1 MNSAV
6 LDQTSYAAPPQK
18 RRIRS
23 PLTLRELLTP
33 AFYYQKQAFLAFL
46 LPVLAAAVAIF
57 FAHTVYVAQSRLLIL
72 LGGDYVFKSS
82 AADSA
87 SAQSFD
93 RSQIVHAEM
102 EILSSRGVRSDA
114 LKAIGLARVYPRLA
128 TMPDG
133 LGKGVDQL
141 ERDLTIEN
149 IPTSN
154 VIELKLKAEDRRVA
168 ADLLNKLVEV
178 YQVRR
183 SEVFKRAD
191 PTTVSVQRDIL
202 SQRLGQ
208 IEAQITD
215 FSSRYGFGDY
225 AQEFNAVQAQQSL
238 LQGQLQSLDQQIA
251 TRSGRASQLSL
262 LRQSTPQEI
271 QVSTDRSRSTVM
283 EGLMQNLITLQAQ
296 RREAA
301 EKYRDGYPLIA
312 DLDGRIANVQAEMRQ
327 VPAQQVSVER
337 RGLNPVHQQIDTELA
352 DSFGDVAGLRNGRAA
367 LTQSLGQVTAR
378 LDDLVRI
385 GPEYRELMRARTVVE
400 SALQDLDR
408 TVEDGGLA
416 NSTAR
421 SRANVR
427 VIQPAEPPTRGKTGR
442 TLMLLAGVAAGLAAA
457 FATVVLAS
465 ALSEVMVTPR
475 DLEDKVGVPVLLSV
489 PLNEATPQRRSGRL
503 MPTRLSQDEGRLLL
517 RLMSTLRHSGGSVM
531 QVISAHEGEGVSN
544 LTRDLVAIAVSGGMR
559 KVLLLDI
566 EPPEGR
572 GAAAMFAAQ
581 GHDLIPISMERRTLQ
596 VGDSTLYVSAPIGAG
611 GLKVEEAKWSTII
624 QAARTSF
631 DLILI
636 DSPAFERS
644 SAGIEV
650 AALADATL
658 VVVEAELTRA
668 AVARRLVEQIDDAGG
683 QVIGAVLNKRSFY
696 IPRWL
701 YRSL

>member
-6 LDQTSYAAPPQK
+6 LDQTSYAAPPSK

-23 PLTLRELLTP
+23 PLTVRELLTP
-33 AFYYQKQAFLAFL
+33 AFYFKRQAILAFL
-46 LPVLAAAVAIF
+46 LPVLAACVAIF
-57 FAHTVYVAQSRLLIL
+57 FAHTMFVAQSRLLIL

-82 AADSA
+82 SADTS
-87 SAQSFD
+87 SAQAFD

-114 LKAIGLARVYPRLA
+114 LKAIGLGRVYPSLA
-128 TMPDG
+128 SMPDG

-141 ERDLTIEN
+141 EKDLTIEN

-154 VIELKLKAEDRRVA
+154 VIEMKLKSRDRKVA

-178 YQVRR
+178 YLVRR
-183 SEVFKRAD
+183 NDVFKRAD
-191 PTTVSVQRDIL
+191 PTTVSVQRDVL
-202 SQRLGQ
+202 SQRLSQ

-215 FSSRYGFGDY
+215 FSTRYGFGDY
-225 AQEFNAVQAQQSL
+225 TQEFNAVQAQQTL

-251 TRSGRASQLSL
+251 TRAGRASQLSV
-262 LRQSTPQEI
+262 LRSSTPQEI

-283 EGLMQNLITLQAQ
+283 EGLMQNLIALQAQ

-301 EKYRDGYPLIA
+301 EKYREGYPLLN
-312 DLDGRIANVQAEMRQ
+312 DLDARIAAVQAEMRQ

-352 DSFGDVAGLRNGRAA
+352 DSSGDVAGLRNGRSA
-367 LTQSLGQVTAR
+367 LTRSLDQVTAR
-378 LDDLVRI
+378 LEELVRI

-408 TVEDGGLA
+408 TVEDGSLA

-442 TLMLLAGVAAGLAAA
+442 ALMLLAGIVAGLAAA

-489 PLNEATPQRRSGRL
+489 ALDDEASPRRSGRL
-503 MPTRLSQDEGRLLL
+503 TPIRLSQDA
-517 RLMSTLRHSGGSVM
+517 SGHVHPSKFRRRG
-531 QVISAHEGEGVSN
+531 
-544 LTRDLVAIAVSGGMR
+544 DAVDFGPR
-559 KVLLLDI
+559 R
-566 EPPEGR
+566 GR
-572 GAAAMFAAQ
+572 GFQPDPGPGGHRRFWGHAQ
-581 GHDLIPISMERRTLQ
+581 GPAAGHRT
-596 VGDSTLYVSAPIGAG
+596 A
-611 GLKVEEAKWSTII
+611 
-624 QAARTSF
+624 
-631 DLILI
+631 
-636 DSPAFERS
+636 
-644 SAGIEV
+644 
-650 AALADATL
+650 
-658 VVVEAELTRA
+658 
-668 AVARRLVEQIDDAGG
+668 
-683 QVIGAVLNKRSFY
+683 
-696 IPRWL
+696 
-701 YRSL
+701 

>member
-1 MNSAV
+1 MTSAV
-6 LDQTSYAAPPQK
+6 LDQTSYSASPTK
-18 RRIRS
+18 RRVRS
-23 PLTLRELLTP
+23 PLTIRELLTP
-33 AFYYQKQAFLAFL
+33 VFYYMRHAILAFL
-46 LPVLAAAVAIF
+46 LPVLAACIAIF
-57 FAHTVYVAQSRLLIL
+57 FAHTVFVAQSRLLIL
-72 LGGDYVFKSS
+72 LGGDYVFKASV
-82 AADSA
+82 ADPG

-114 LKAIGLARVYPRLA
+114 LKAIGLARVYPKLVA
-128 TMPDG
+128 EPQG
-133 LGKGVDQL
+133 FAKGVDQL
-141 ERDLTIEN
+141 EKDLTVEN

-154 VIELKLKAEDRRVA
+154 VIELKLKAGDPKVA

-178 YQVRR
+178 YQIRR
-183 SEVFKRAD
+183 NEVFKRAD
-191 PTTVSVQRDIL
+191 PATVSVQRDVLRQRL
-202 SQRLGQ
+202 SQV
-208 IEAQITD
+208 EAQITD
-215 FSSRYGFGDY
+215 FSTRYGFGDY
-225 AQEFNAVQAQQSL
+225 GQEFNAVQSQQAL

-251 TRSGRASQLSL
+251 TRAGRANQLSIL
-262 LRQSTPQEI
+262 NRSTPQEI
-271 QVSTDRSRSTVM
+271 QVFTDRSRSTAM
-283 EGLMQNLITLQAQ
+283 EGLMQNLVALQAQ

-301 EKYRDGYPLIA
+301 EKYREGYPLLA
-312 DLDGRIANVQAEMRQ
+312 DLDARIARVQAEMRQ

-367 LTQSLGQVTAR
+367 LTQALDRVASR
-378 LDDLVRI
+378 LEDLVRI
-385 GPEYRELMRARTVVE
+385 GPEYRELIRARTVVE

-408 TVEDGGLA
+408 TVEDGSLA

-427 VIQPAEPPTRGKTGR
+427 VIQPAEPPTRGKAGR
-442 TLMLLAGVAAGLAAA
+442 SLILLAGCLAGLITAL
-457 FATVVLAS
+457 ATVLVAS

-489 PLNEATPQRRSGRL
+489 ALNDDILPRRPGRL
-503 MPTRLSQDEGRLLL
+503 SPTRLSQDEGRLLL
-517 RLMSTLRHSGGSVM
+517 RIMSTLRNTGGSVM
-531 QVISAHEGEGVSN
+531 QLISAHEGEGVSN
-544 LTRDLVAIAVSGGMR
+544 LARDLAAIAVSGGMR

-566 EPPEGR
+566 EPPDGR

-581 GHDLIPISMERRTLQ
+581 GQPLTPVSPERRTLQ
-596 VGDSTLYVSAPIGAG
+596 VGDTTLYVSAPIGAG
-611 GLKVEEAKWSTII
+611 GLKVEEAKWGKII

-650 AALADATL
+650 AGLADATL
-658 VVVEAELTRA
+658 VVVEAEMTRA
-668 AVARRLVEQIDDAGG
+668 AVARRLVDQIDDAGG

>member
-6 LDQTSYAAPPQK
+6 LDQTSYAAPPSK

-33 AFYYQKQAFLAFL
+33 AFYYRKQAILAFL
-46 LPVLAAAVAIF
+46 LPVLAAGLAIF

-82 AADSA
+82 SADPA

-128 TMPDG
+128 TIPDG

-141 ERDLTIEN
+141 EKDLTIEN

-178 YQVRR
+178 YQIRR

-191 PTTVSVQRDIL
+191 PTAVSVQRDIL

-225 AQEFNAVQAQQSL
+225 TQEFNAVQAQQSL

-312 DLDGRIANVQAEMRQ
+312 DLDARIA
-327 VPAQQVSVER
+327 
-337 RGLNPVHQQIDTELA
+337 
-352 DSFGDVAGLRNGRAA
+352 
-367 LTQSLGQVTAR
+367 
-378 LDDLVRI
+378 
-385 GPEYRELMRARTVVE
+385 
-400 SALQDLDR
+400 
-408 TVEDGGLA
+408 
-416 NSTAR
+416 
-421 SRANVR
+421 
-427 VIQPAEPPTRGKTGR
+427 
-442 TLMLLAGVAAGLAAA
+442 
-457 FATVVLAS
+457 
-465 ALSEVMVTPR
+465 
-475 DLEDKVGVPVLLSV
+475 
-489 PLNEATPQRRSGRL
+489 
-503 MPTRLSQDEGRLLL
+503 
-517 RLMSTLRHSGGSVM
+517 RH
-531 QVISAHEGEGVSN
+531 
-544 LTRDLVAIAVSGGMR
+544 
-559 KVLLLDI
+559 
-566 EPPEGR
+566 
-572 GAAAMFAAQ
+572 
-581 GHDLIPISMERRTLQ
+581 
-596 VGDSTLYVSAPIGAG
+596 
-611 GLKVEEAKWSTII
+611 
-624 QAARTSF
+624 
-631 DLILI
+631 
-636 DSPAFERS
+636 
-644 SAGIEV
+644 
-650 AALADATL
+650 
-658 VVVEAELTRA
+658 
-668 AVARRLVEQIDDAGG
+668 ARR
-683 QVIGAVLNKRSFY
+683 
-696 IPRWL
+696 
-701 YRSL
+701 

>member
-1 MNSAV
+1 MSSAV
-6 LDQTSYAAPPQK
+6 LDQTSYAAPPSK
-18 RRIRS
+18 RRIRT
-23 PLTLRELLTP
+23 PFTVRELVTP
-33 AFYYQKQAFLAFL
+33 AFYYKRQAILAFL
-46 LPVLAAAVAIF
+46 LPVLAACVAIF
-57 FAHTVYVAQSRLLIL
+57 FAHTVYVAQARLLIL

-82 AADSA
+82 ATETAT
-87 SAQSFD
+87 AQSFD
-93 RSQIVHAEM
+93 RSQIVLAEM
-102 EILSSRGVRSDA
+102 EILRSRGVRSEA
-114 LKAIGLARVYPRLA
+114 LKAVGLSRVYPSLA
-128 TMPDG
+128 AMPDG

-141 ERDLTIEN
+141 EKDLTITN

-154 VIELKLKAEDRRVA
+154 VVEMKLKARDRQVA
-168 ADLLNKLVEV
+168 ADLLNKLIEV

-191 PTTVSVQRDIL
+191 PTTVSVQRDVL
-202 SQRLGQ
+202 SQRLSQ

-215 FSSRYGFGDY
+215 FSTRYGFGDY
-225 AQEFNAVQAQQSL
+225 TQEFNAVQAQQTL

-251 TRSGRASQLSL
+251 TRAGRASQLSI
-262 LRQSTPQEI
+262 LRKSTPQEV
-271 QVSTDRSRSTVM
+271 QVSTDRSRSTMM
-283 EGLMQNLITLQAQ
+283 EGLMQNLIALQAQ

-301 EKYRDGYPLIA
+301 EKYREGYPLLA
-312 DLDGRIANVQAEMRQ
+312 DLDARIAAVQAEMRQ
-327 VPAQQVSVER
+327 VPTQQVSVER

-352 DSFGDVAGLRNGRAA
+352 DSSGDVAGLRNGRSA
-367 LTQSLGQVTAR
+367 LTRSLDQVTAR
-378 LDDLVRI
+378 LEELVRI

-400 SALQDLDR
+400 GALQDLDR
-408 TVEDGGLA
+408 TVEDGGIA

-427 VIQPAEPPTRGKTGR
+427 VIQPAEPPIRGKTGR
-442 TLMLLAGVAAGLAAA
+442 ALMLAAGIAAGLAAA

-489 PLNEATPQRRSGRL
+489 ALDDAGSPRRSGRL
-503 MPTRLSQDEGRLLL
+503 TPTRLSQDEGRLLL
-517 RLMSTLRHSGGSVM
+517 RVMSTLPHAGGGVM
-531 QVISAHEGEGVSN
+531 QLISAHEGEGVSN
-544 LTRDLVAIAVSGGMR
+544 LTRDLAAIAVSGGMR

-566 EPPEGR
+566 EPPDGK

-581 GHDLIPISMERRTLQ
+581 GHDLVPVSSERRTYQ
-596 VGDSTLYVSAPIGAG
+596 VGDTTLFVSAPIGAG
-611 GLKVEEAKWSTII
+611 GLKVEEAKWGKII
-624 QAARTSF
+624 QAARSSF

-658 VVVEAELTRA
+658 VVVEAEVTRA
-668 AVARRLVEQIDDAGG
+668 AVARRLVDQVDDAGG
-683 QVIGAVLNKRSFY
+683 QVLGAVLNKRSFY